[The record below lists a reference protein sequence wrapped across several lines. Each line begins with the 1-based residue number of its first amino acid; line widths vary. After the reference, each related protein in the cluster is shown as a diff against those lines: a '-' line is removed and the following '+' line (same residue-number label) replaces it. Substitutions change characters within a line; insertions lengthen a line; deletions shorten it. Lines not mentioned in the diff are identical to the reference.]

1 MNGGFLLIK
10 KDREISSN
18 SLDNRVK
25 RALSFSKVGHLGTL
39 DPLAEGLLILMVD
52 RATKLAKYFDD
63 LNKVYE
69 LEIRLGARTR
79 SLDLEGEI
87 TDFKEVNFEGQDE
100 LIDETLKSFIGKSSQ
115 IPPLASAIK
124 VNGKKLYELERQNI
138 DYTPKGR
145 DVELIDVKRISDIK
159 TINNNTYFTCL
170 CHTSKG
176 YYVRSLARDFGDKLH
191 VPSLASGINR
201 VKVGKFSIDNA
212 YTLSDIENGNYKLIN
227 PLDYLDFKR
236 VNLDDTNDLKNGV
249 WIKNV
254 YGNYEY
260 IIFCDKKGTPI
271 AISKLD
277 ASKNV
282 YRIDTMLEL

>member
-18 SLDNRVK
+18 NLDNRVK

-39 DPLAEGLLILMVD
+39 DPLA
-52 RATKLAKYFDD
+52 KYFDD
-63 LNKVYE
+63 LDKVYE

-87 TDFKEVNFEGQDE
+87 TEFKEVDFENREE

-138 DYTPKGR
+138 NYTPKGR
-145 DVELIDVKRISDIK
+145 DVELIVVKRISDIK
-159 TINNNTYFTCL
+159 TIDSNTYFTCL

-176 YYVRSLARDFGDKLH
+176 YYVRSLARDFGDKLN

-201 VKVGKFSIDNA
+201 VRVGKFSVEDA
-212 YTLSDIENGNYKLIN
+212 YTLNDIESGNYKLIN

-236 VNLDDTNDLKNGV
+236 VNLDDTTDLKNGV
-249 WIKNV
+249 WIKNI
-254 YGNYEY
+254 YGNHEY

-277 ASKNV
+277 TVKNV

>member
-18 SLDNRVK
+18 NLDNRVK

-39 DPLAEGLLILMVD
+39 DPLAEGLLIVMVD

-63 LNKVYE
+63 LDKVYE

-87 TDFKEVNFEGQDE
+87 TEFKEVDFENREE

-159 TINNNTYFTCL
+159 TIDSNTYFTCL

-176 YYVRSLARDFGDKLH
+176 YYVRSLARDFGDKLN

-201 VKVGKFSIDNA
+201 VRVGKFSVEDA
-212 YTLSDIENGNYKLIN
+212 YTLNDIESGNYKLIN

-236 VNLDDTNDLKNGV
+236 VNLDDTTDLKNGV
-249 WIKNV
+249 WIKNI
-254 YGNYEY
+254 YGNHEY

-277 ASKNV
+277 TVKNV

>member
-63 LNKVYE
+63 LDKVYE

-87 TDFKEVNFEGQDE
+87 TDFKEVDFENQEE

-124 VNGKKLYELERQNI
+124 VNGKKLYELERQN
-138 DYTPKGR
+138 
-145 DVELIDVKRISDIK
+145 
-159 TINNNTYFTCL
+159 
-170 CHTSKG
+170 
-176 YYVRSLARDFGDKLH
+176 
-191 VPSLASGINR
+191 
-201 VKVGKFSIDNA
+201 
-212 YTLSDIENGNYKLIN
+212 
-227 PLDYLDFKR
+227 
-236 VNLDDTNDLKNGV
+236 
-249 WIKNV
+249 
-254 YGNYEY
+254 
-260 IIFCDKKGTPI
+260 
-271 AISKLD
+271 
-277 ASKNV
+277 
-282 YRIDTMLEL
+282 LELNFLHNIL